1 MDPKAHADI
10 QGGDGLGSPPGA
22 CYLPSPCSSPFLP
35 ACYQALCK
43 DGRKV
48 KKITDMALDVV
59 ELLDQH
65 QSNPHYLIFIIH
77 TKKIITGPYTFQPSE
92 SVFSYLQSNTSL
104 SVHTV
109 LHSTLTTSYCFSDK
123 KLVFSEII
131 ALPNIAKSTNGEKNT

>member
-1 MDPKAHADI
+1 MDSKAYADI

-77 TKKIITGPYTFQPSE
+77 TQKNNNRPLHISTIRVSFQLLAVEYKPICTYSVTFH
-92 SVFSYLQSNTSL
+92 SNYIL
-104 SVHTV
+104 
-109 LHSTLTTSYCFSDK
+109 LLFR
-123 KLVFSEII
+123 
-131 ALPNIAKSTNGEKNT
+131 